1 MIHLDTGFLIRALVP
16 GSPESEQMER
26 WLGGGEPIRVSAVA
40 WTEFLCGPVAESDVE
55 RALLL
60 FDQPVPLTG
69 AEATGAARLFQVGGR
84 RRRSL
89 PDCMIAATAI
99 RAEAELATTNAPDF
113 FRFADE
119 GLRLAWPGP
128 PTR

>member
-40 WTEFLCGPVAESDVE
+40 WTEFLCGPVDESDVE

-60 FDQPVPLTG
+60 FDQPMPLTG
-69 AEATGAARLFQVGGR
+69 AEATGAARSSGADLSAAAR
-84 RRRSL
+84 IARRSAS
-89 PDCMIAATAI
+89 DFETAHC
-99 RAEAELATTNAPDF
+99 RAS
-113 FRFADE
+113 RSS
-119 GLRLAWPGP
+119 R
-128 PTR
+128 PTVSGSRA